1 MRVGILGSGFGLYG
15 YLPAL
20 IGLRKEVVLPVRY
33 RQKLMG
39 RNDVA
44 HLDSHIKWVQNE
56 EALLAS
62 SDALVISQRPCDQVS
77 WVELAISSSDI
88 THYLLEKPLAPSPTE
103 ARTLLELLF
112 GAGNN
117 VRIGY
122 TFRFTSWAAR
132 LKAVLAQAS
141 PDDRLLIEWRFRAH
155 HYATDAET
163 WKRHHSQGGGALRFY
178 GIHVIALLAELGYR
192 QATASCIEGAG
203 DDDARRWE
211 ATFAGPR
218 LPNCSTYLD
227 SDAPSASFH
236 VRLADGRSQEHTVV
250 TLRDPFDQATNE
262 GGYDRRVEVLSTLC
276 RSLLDGTP
284 ESSSWYYNSI
294 DLWTAAEKG
303 ATGNAPN
310 E

>member
-1 MRVGILGSGFGLYG
+1 MRFGVLGSGFGLYG
-15 YLPAL
+15 YLPAV

-44 HLDSHIKWVQNE
+44 HLDSQIEWVQNE

-62 SDALVISQRPCDQVS
+62 SDALIVSQRPADQVN
-77 WVELAISSSDI
+77 WVEIAIRSSDI
-88 THYLLEKPLAPSPTE
+88 AHYLLEKPLAPNPTV

-112 GAGNN
+112 EAKHN

-122 TFRFTSWAAR
+122 TFRFTSWASR

-141 PDDRLLIEWRFRAH
+141 SEDRLLIDWRFRAH
-155 HYATDAET
+155 HYATNAET

-192 QATASCIEGAG
+192 QATTSCIEGAD

-211 ATFAGPR
+211 ATFSGPH

-227 SDAPSASFH
+227 SDAPRASFH
-236 VRLADGRSQEHTVV
+236 VRLVDGRSQEHPVV
-250 TLRDPFDQATNE
+250 TLRDPFDEATNK
-262 GGYDRRVEVLSTLC
+262 GGYDRRVEVLSALC
-276 RSLLDGTP
+276 RSLLDGTS
-284 ESSSWYYNSI
+284 ESPSWYYNAV

-303 ATGNAPN
+303 ITLPGKRA
-310 E
+310 